1 VEAHVTVWHYGLLV
15 VHARKEERSKKQYHC
30 YFFTNIMPLR
40 IKTEMKRITNAEA
53 GEATTWKVQC
63 MADLAE

>member
-1 VEAHVTVWHYGLLV
+1 
-15 VHARKEERSKKQYHC
+15 
-30 YFFTNIMPLR
+30 MPLR